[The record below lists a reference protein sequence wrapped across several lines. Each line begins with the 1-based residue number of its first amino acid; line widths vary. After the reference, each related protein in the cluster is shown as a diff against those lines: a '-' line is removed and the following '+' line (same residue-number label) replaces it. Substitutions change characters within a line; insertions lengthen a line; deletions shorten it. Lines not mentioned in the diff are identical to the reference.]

1 MPLYKITEA
10 VDITDPNLSYYGCP
24 CVVEDGV
31 IYADVPDYAV
41 ESYIEVGRVFDVQ
54 CGKDEGSDKAAKEA
68 KAQADKVA
76 EDAAKAL
83 KEDPKSAEDVVDGK
97 TEEAQEKK
105 RKRRN
110 KAEMAADKAAEV
122 EAAKAK
128 LADDADMFGE

>member
-24 CVVEDGV
+24 CVIEDGV

-41 ESYIEVGRVFDVQ
+41 ERYIEVGRIFDVQ
-54 CGKDEGSDKAAKEA
+54 CCADKAPEVKKTKEEP
-68 KAQADKVA
+68 KVKKV
-76 EDAAKAL
+76 E
-83 KEDPKSAEDVVDGK
+83 ETPKTAEDVVDGK

-110 KAEMAADKAAEV
+110 KAEMAADKAAEAV
-122 EAAKAK
+122 AT
-128 LADDADMFGE
+128 LADADDMFGL